1 MSGKI
6 FSDSI
11 DAKWT
16 REKYIDPE
24 LRKRKWIKKYVKE
37 EVNSVKS
44 DFADKKLVFYVFN
57 NPLNHIF
64 QRISILQ
71 SNICLELLFLGSQ
84 SWY

>member
-57 NPLNHIF
+57 N
-64 QRISILQ
+64 Q
-71 SNICLELLFLGSQ
+71 LLLVS
-84 SWY
+84 